1 MDVTADPV
9 ADLLARAASG
19 DQRAFGPLY
28 SATSAKLF
36 GVLLRILG
44 DRAEAEDALQD
55 VFTRVWTNA
64 GRYDPSK
71 GRGMTWLITIAR
83 NRGIDR
89 LRARATQPEGG
100 GVDPDTVGDGRGG
113 AEEKLLAKANLGQ
126 LADCLGRQPPDKAS
140 ALKGAYISG
149 DSYAALAARFD
160 VPLNTMRTWLRRGLL
175 QLRECMDQ

>member
-1 MDVTADPV
+1 MDATADPV
-9 ADLLARAASG
+9 AELLAQAASG
-19 DQRAFGPLY
+19 DRRAFGPLY

-89 LRARATQPEGG
+89 LRARGSQASG
-100 GVDPDTVGDGRGG
+100 GVDPDTVGDSRSG
-113 AEEKLLAKANLGQ
+113 AEEKLLARADLGQ
-126 LADCLGRQPPDKAS
+126 LADCLGKQAPDRAS
-140 ALKGAYISG
+140 ALKGAYIAG
-149 DSYAALAARFD
+149 LSYAALAEKFD
-160 VPLNTMRTWLRRGLL
+160 VPLNTMRTWLRRGLA

>member
-1 MDVTADPV
+1 MDGTVDPV

-19 DQRAFGPLY
+19 DRRAFGPLY

-55 VFTRVWTNA
+55 VFARVWTNA

-71 GRGMTWLITIAR
+71 GRGMTWLIAVAR

-89 LRARATQPEGG
+89 LRARATRPESG
-100 GVDPDTVGDGRGG
+100 GVDPDTVGDTRGG
-113 AEEKLLAKANLGQ
+113 AEERLLARADLGQ
-126 LADCLGRQPPDKAS
+126 LAGCLDRQPPDKAS

-149 DSYAALAARFD
+149 ESYAALAERFD
-160 VPLNTMRTWLRRGLL
+160 VPLNTMRTWLRRGLQ
-175 QLRECMDQ
+175 QLRECMQE